1 MIHELRIYTCL
12 PGQLPR
18 LLRRFQ
24 DLTLGLWD
32 RHGIRHA
39 GFWTTVI
46 GPTSNDLTYLLEWQS
61 LAERETKW
69 TAFQTDPD
77 WIAGRNASE
86 AAGPILL
93 NVASSIL
100 KPVAFGPLGQG

>member
-1 MIHELRIYTCL
+1 MMIHELRVYSCL

-18 LLRRFQ
+18 LIRRFRE
-24 DLTLGLWD
+24 LTLPLWQ

-46 GPTSNDLTYLLEWQS
+46 GPTNHDLTYLLEWDS
-61 LAERETKW
+61 LAEREARW

-77 WIAGRNASE
+77 WIAGRDASE
-86 AAGPILL
+86 APGPILQ

-100 KPVAFGPLGQG
+100 KPVDFAPPGA